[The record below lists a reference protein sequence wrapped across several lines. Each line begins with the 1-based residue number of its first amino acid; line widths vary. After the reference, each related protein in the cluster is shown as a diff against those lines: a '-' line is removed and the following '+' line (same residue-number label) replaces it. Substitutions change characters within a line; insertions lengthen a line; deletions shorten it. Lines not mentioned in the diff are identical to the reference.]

1 MDGIKLLATFAVVVL
16 FYKLFKNA
24 KGTGNYGKEPVRA
37 LSKNEYKEF
46 ELYEKIPVT
55 HNTARYRF
63 KLTHS
68 EHVLGLPI
76 GQHITV
82 KAEINGKTVSR
93 SYTPTSLDHESPGYF
108 ELLVKTYPEGN
119 ISKHIGDLKLGDKVK
134 VSGPRGF
141 YEYTPNVRKHLAMV
155 AGGTGIT
162 PMFQI
167 IKAIATNPDDNTN
180 VTLLYGNVK
189 EEDILLKE
197 ELTELCKLKP
207 GQINI
212 VYLLDKPERDNWE
225 GRVGYVTKELMEE
238 CFPSHSSDVQL
249 LVCGPPAMVSAVKR
263 NAVAM
268 GFPRAKPV
276 SKMDDQIFVF

>member
-1 MDGIKLLATFAVVVL
+1 MDGIKVLATFAVAVL

-24 KGTGNYGKEPVRA
+24 KGQSTSVKEPVVA
-37 LSKNEYKEF
+37 LSKSEFKEF

-63 KLTHS
+63 KLAHP

-82 KAEINGKTVSR
+82 KAEIDGKTVSR
-93 SYTPTSLDHESPGYF
+93 SYTPTSLDHESAGYF

-119 ISKHIGDLKLGDKVK
+119 ISKHIGDLKVGDKVK

-167 IKAIATNPDDNTN
+167 IKAIAKNPDDNTK
-180 VTLLYGNVK
+180 VTLLYGNVR
-189 EEDILLKE
+189 ESDILLKE
-197 ELTELCKLKP
+197 ELAEMCQLKP
-207 GQINI
+207 DQINV
-212 VYLLDKPERDNWE
+212 VYLLDKPENENWD

-238 CFPSHSSDVQL
+238 CFPAHSNDVQL
-249 LVCGPPAMVSAVKR
+249 LICGPPAMVSAVKR

-268 GFPRAKPV
+268 GFPKAKPV